1 MTETCRRTALSPLL
15 LDASF
20 LSDMRHD
27 GMIFHGEPMVE
38 NPDNPQPPQP
48 GQTTAA
54 TLRPMRR
61 GLIIVLGVISSAPV
75 VDFLSKD

>member
-1 MTETCRRTALSPLL
+1 
-15 LDASF
+15 
-20 LSDMRHD
+20 
-27 GMIFHGEPMVE
+27 MVE